1 MKIISTYR
9 YITCNGKIV
18 FVKNILANCGYSP
31 TAPYFLL
38 LSEQKHY
45 VNTTTNSNSENARS
59 RMVTSL
65 RGRVRTGTTEDDS
78 STGRVWAARFHHVTD
93 RSRLVRVL
101 KLMTR

>member
-1 MKIISTYR
+1 
-9 YITCNGKIV
+9 
-18 FVKNILANCGYSP
+18 
-31 TAPYFLL
+31 
-38 LSEQKHY
+38 
-45 VNTTTNSNSENARS
+45 
-59 RMVTSL
+59 MVTSL